1 MRSDILT
8 SKSPRL
14 DVHGETYESVSLY
27 IMNFIEDNYKLVNR
41 FIDVVHGK
49 GEGIL
54 KKRVHEILK
63 NNKKVKD
70 FYINNWNV
78 GETIIEL
85 DL

>member
-27 IMNFIEDNYKLVNR
+27 IMNFIEDNYKLGNR
-41 FIDVVHGK
+41 FIAVVHGK